1 MSEAEPI
8 VLDHSAWTQQ
18 DLLLHII
25 HRYFDLGNEA
35 MAGQAWEVQ
44 AKSGR
49 SDSEALIQL
58 NKELEPLGYL
68 SMLDRG
74 NPPILSI
81 AHYPEGQQVIANW
94 QLSVVWLMMAG
105 FLTMIGSAWLM
116 QFDSS
121 ATALDSNLLRE
132 SMFYMAI
139 PMIFVLGLASEI
151 RRRIALHYGVKIG
164 HVVPIAF
171 PIMAVS
177 WPFGLAGVLSQH
189 RADLIPIPNRRALAI
204 IELTVPIILFL
215 GGSLLTIIG
224 LHLTPL
230 EPPELSSSP
239 IGFENNILISIL
251 TLDWMGEDLLIKL
264 QWIHLTGLAG
274 IGLTLIGWTLLLPI
288 PGFPGDRLL
297 HALIGPAEMS
307 DSNRQTGIFIL
318 MLGAMVMIFVNTD
331 YMPWLLIAALAAM
344 RRFSPENSPPPL
356 VVDESIVPSNKE
368 RSRFATLLVFVL
380 IMGFPGLNPSFTINQ
395 WDEGLDTSGWVEE
408 IELNISESHNLTL
421 ELNPQGINPV
431 SGWIQ
436 IRLEGEYSQLW
447 DITSSQFNEN
457 KIYRFDEVTQNS
469 PDELRL
475 TIIPMDIAQDDTTLL
490 PDASMWLRILV
501 DVDDHIEEHLTVLRH
516 PETTSPIDPLWLL
529 IEDTETPR
537 ICMSVQK
544 VDDRPASLV
553 LTNPFWEFEND
564 TNLTQAGLH
573 DVCLRGYEGALQ
585 SSQYKDEFRR
595 IMGPPL
601 ALDFEDG
608 ERITWW
614 LPVNGTEAKLQISDE
629 GWQIPEWDWFSHDRN
644 YTITYASEGSAFCPS
659 SEIMPEMEIGNNWNW
674 TFTDRSSIRIP
685 AGQLGFGTLFFNS
698 NGWLAICEE
707 GIILRSYM
715 IVEGDDVVLIEG
727 DIGQHLSST
736 DYIISNRMNK
746 TLPVTVS
753 WTGDSPNSDVW
764 SVSIPN
770 ETAPNSEVMMIIE
783 AVGSTNL
790 YRSIWFTVED
800 GEITVNLAARCPVD
814 GCE

>member
-1 MSEAEPI
+1 M
-8 VLDHSAWTQQ
+8 
-18 DLLLHII
+18 
-25 HRYFDLGNEA
+25 
-35 MAGQAWEVQ
+35 
-44 AKSGR
+44 
-49 SDSEALIQL
+49 
-58 NKELEPLGYL
+58 
-68 SMLDRG
+68 
-74 NPPILSI
+74 
-81 AHYPEGQQVIANW
+81 
-94 QLSVVWLMMAG
+94 
-105 FLTMIGSAWLM
+105 
-116 QFDSS
+116 
-121 ATALDSNLLRE
+121 
-132 SMFYMAI
+132 
-139 PMIFVLGLASEI
+139 
-151 RRRIALHYGVKIG
+151 
-164 HVVPIAF
+164 
-171 PIMAVS
+171 
-177 WPFGLAGVLSQH
+177 
-189 RADLIPIPNRRALAI
+189 
-204 IELTVPIILFL
+204 
-215 GGSLLTIIG
+215 
-224 LHLTPL
+224 
-230 EPPELSSSP
+230 
-239 IGFENNILISIL
+239 
-251 TLDWMGEDLLIKL
+251 LIKL

-318 MLGAMVMIFVNTD
+318 MLGAMVMIFANTD

-380 IMGFPGLNPSFTINQ
+380 IMGFPGLTPSFTIDQ

-408 IELNISESHNLTL
+408 IELNISEPYNLTL
-421 ELNPQGINPV
+421 ELTPEGINPV
-431 SGWIQ
+431 SGWLQ
-436 IRLEGEYSQLW
+436 IRMEGEYSQLW

-457 KIYRFDEVTQNS
+457 KIYRFDGVTQNS

-475 TIIPMDIAQDDTTLL
+475 TIIPMDIAQDDATLL

-595 IMGPPL
+595 VMGPAL

-629 GWQIPEWDWFSHDRN
+629 GWQIPAWYSANTD
-644 YTITYASEGSAFCPS
+644 YTISFGPQGSAFCPS
-659 SEIMPEMEIGNNWNW
+659 SEIMPEMEIGDSWNW

-685 AGQLGFGTLFFNS
+685 AGQLGFGTLFFAS
-698 NGWLAICEE
+698 NGWLAFCKE
-707 GIILRSYM
+707 GVMLRSYM
-715 IVEGDDVVLIEG
+715 IVEGDDVILDGG
-727 DIGQHLSST
+727 DIGMHLAFSE
-736 DYIISNRMNK
+736 YIISNRMNK
-746 TLPVTVS
+746 TIPITVS
-753 WTGDSPNSDVW
+753 WTGDSPEADVW
-764 SVSIPN
+764 SVSIQD
-770 ETAPNSEVMMIIE
+770 EIAPNSDSMMILE
-783 AVGSTNL
+783 TAGTTAL
-790 YRSIWFTVED
+790 YRAVWVTVDD